1 MKLGILSF
9 DLFKIRE
16 QSTSM
21 LSSHTLLVP
30 DASTVLLQI
39 PHWAKCFTVIDLTPA
54 FFTIPRDEESQP
66 LFAFSWK
73 EQLLMWTRLPQG
85 FTGSPTI
92 FSQLLKEDLKD
103 IELPSRSVLVQ
114 YVDDL
119 LIASRNCNDYL
130 KDTIHLCTALATKGH
145 CAPPSK
151 LQLCQKEVKY
161 LGFI

>member
-1 MKLGILSF
+1 MGILRF
-9 DLFKIRE
+9 DLFKIQE

-21 LSSHTLLVP
+21 LSSHPSLVR

-39 PHWAKCFTVIDLTPA
+39 PQGYLGCFTVIDLTPA

-66 LFAFSWK
+66 LFAFTWK

-145 CAPPSK
+145 RTRPSK